1 VREAL
6 RTRHHSR
13 RTEEASVAWIRRS
26 ILLHGQRHPGEM
38 GAPAITRL
46 LTALAVE
53 RTVAAST
60 RNQALGARLFLYRD
74 VLDLDVP
81 WRDGLVRAKR
91 PRRRPVVCTRD
102 AVRAVLQRLTG
113 GARLMAYRLYGAG
126 LRLLEGCRLRVQDVT
141 FASTQIVVRGGK
153 GDRDRVTM
161 RPAAV
166 KAELVRHLELLR
178 AQHRRDLEPGAGWVA
193 LPDAL
198 ARKYPHAGREWA
210 WPWVFPATRIYVK

>member
-1 VREAL
+1 
-6 RTRHHSR
+6 
-13 RTEEASVAWIRRS
+13 
-26 ILLHGQRHPGEM
+26 
-38 GAPAITRL
+38 L

-74 VLDLDVP
+74 VLALDVP

-91 PRRRPVVCTRD
+91 PRRRPVVPTRD

-113 GARLMAYRLYGAG
+113 AARLMAYRLSGAG
-126 LRLLEGCRLRVQDVT
+126 LRLLDGCRLRVQDVT

-153 GDRDRVTM
+153 GDIDRLTM

-166 KAELVRHLELLR
+166 KAELVRHLELVWAQPKRLSKASCGVMSPTISR
-178 AQHRRDLEPGAGWVA
+178 AASRFRPK
-193 LPDAL
+193 
-198 ARKYPHAGREWA
+198 RC
-210 WPWVFPATRIYVK
+210 RIV